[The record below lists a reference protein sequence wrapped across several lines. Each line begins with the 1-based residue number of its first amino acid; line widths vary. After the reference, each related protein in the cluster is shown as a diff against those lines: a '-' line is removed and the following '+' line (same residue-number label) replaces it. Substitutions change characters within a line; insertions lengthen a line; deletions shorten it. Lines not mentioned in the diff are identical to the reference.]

1 MKTSSKTLFMMMLII
16 STILVISSSSWLNM
30 WIGLEINLMASIPL
44 MSSPKNI
51 FLSQSTMMYF
61 LIQSMSSM
69 MFITFILMN
78 KYIFLWMSSDLSKI
92 MIMLTMMMK
101 MGMPPFHMWFPE
113 IMNKMSWPLCMM
125 LMTWQKLAPMYIVSM
140 TINMNKVTITVI
152 CISAI
157 MGAIGGINQTSTRKI
172 MAYSSMNHMSWMF
185 SCAAMFKK
193 SWIVYMTMYTM
204 LMMIIST
211 MMYTYNIM
219 FVNQMNTLTNKNME
233 KMNII
238 SLMLSVGGLPPFLGF
253 LPKWVTIQYMISSKE
268 FLMMVVMMMTAL
280 VTLMYYLRVSFMVS
294 LIMSHSQKWM
304 NHIPTSKSLSTLM
317 MTTNL
322 FLPMFILVMNFH

>member
-30 WIGLEINLMASIPL
+30 WIGLEINLMAFIPL

-193 SWIVYMTMYTM
+193 SWIMYMTMYIM

-219 FVNQMNTLTNKNME
+219 FINQMNTLANKNME
-233 KMNII
+233 KMNVIF
-238 SLMLSVGGLPPFLGF
+238 LMLSVGGLPPFLGF
-253 LPKWVTIQYMISSKE
+253 LPKWITIQYMISSKE

-280 VTLMYYLRVSFMVS
+280 ITLVYYLRVSFTMN

-304 NHIPTSKSLSTLM
+304 NHTSTSKSLPTFM
-317 MTTNL
+317 MTMNL

>member
-30 WIGLEINLMASIPL
+30 WIGLEINLMAFIPL

-152 CISAI
+152 CISAV

-193 SWIVYMTMYTM
+193 SWIMYMTMYIM

-211 MMYTYNIM
+211 MMYMYNIM
-219 FVNQMNTLTNKNME
+219 FINQMNTLTNKNME

-253 LPKWVTIQYMISSKE
+253 LPKWITIQYMISSKE

-280 VTLMYYLRVSFMVS
+280 ITLMYYLRVSFMVN